1 MFVSAETGI
10 PQTKEHFQN
19 HAAYVDH
26 WIGHLEQD
34 PNALFKAIKDAQ
46 RASEEILKH
55 ERLREQTQAQE
66 ARQET
71 PEQAIQALKL
81 INGNE
86 KVTIGQEANGQSY
99 RGEVLHVDQ
108 EQGLCVQKIGR
119 ESLYVHKL
127 DKLAEVPK
135 VGDNVKIAYSKNPEE
150 KASITLQETRH
161 KGLRR

>member
-1 MFVSAETGI
+1 MPDTKAAPRADTKLHESSAG
-10 PQTKEHFQN
+10 
-19 HAAYVDH
+19 D
-26 WIGHLEQD
+26 L
-34 PNALFKAIKDAQ
+34 
-46 RASEEILKH
+46 
-55 ERLREQTQAQE
+55 
-66 ARQET
+66 
-71 PEQAIQALKL
+71 
-81 INGNE
+81 
-86 KVTIGQEANGQSY
+86 NGQSY
-99 RGEVLHVDQ
+99 KGEVLHVDQ